1 MYLFSMK
8 LKAQNDIIV
17 CSLASSNEKTT
28 STGFVYKS
36 NDIPLYKVED
46 VGPSVKMELSVGD
59 LVVVNAT
66 GTLASIDGIDY
77 KLFKEENIM
86 GKVE

>member
-1 MYLFSMK
+1 MMK
-8 LKAQNDIIV
+8 LKAQNDMV
-17 CSLASSNEKTT
+17 LCSLALSNEKTT
-28 STGFVYKS
+28 SSGFVYKS

-46 VGPSVKMELSVGD
+46 IGPNVEMELGVGD
-59 LVVVNAT
+59 IVVVNAI

-86 GKVE
+86 GKVK

>member
-1 MYLFSMK
+1 MK
-8 LKAQNDIIV
+8 LKAQNDMV
-17 CSLASSNEKTT
+17 LCSLASSNEKTT
-28 STGFVYKS
+28 SSGFVYKS

-46 VGPSVKMELSVGD
+46 IGSNVKMELSCGD

-77 KLFKEENIM
+77 RLFKEENIM
-86 GKVE
+86 GKVK